1 MEPRDAL
8 FYSYFIGSYPHI
20 LGKSQIEYIFWELT
34 KYILQDKA
42 EFSDK
47 DYTFRLKEKIAGC
60 RPYTYAL
67 FSKQGKGESYRLSHP
82 LTQYV
87 INTALSAET
96 NSGYVE
102 FEENG
107 KGLNVTLPERLHGKS
122 GYLVL
127 SEIDV
132 SAFEEEQHSIFTAY
146 TKDGIFLT
154 QEECERLFLLCADA
168 AEEYIIPAE
177 AVLKLK
183 ANSKQ
188 HITSKINEIDSR
200 NLGFFKAEEERLFR
214 WEHDMVEGLE
224 RELDVIKRQIRET
237 ERQSR
242 LAANMQEKLLLTKK
256 LDELNRQKRRKRN
269 ELADKEDEIG
279 IKRRRMIEALEAKLI
294 KNVSSGDVFMI
305 EWKIK

>member
-1 MEPRDAL
+1 MAIVDRFQNDAQIMIATEAASEGLNLQFCSLVVNYDLPWNPQRIEQRIGRCHRYGQKSDVVVVNFVNTRNYADRRVYELLDRKFHL
-8 FYSYFIGSYPHI
+8 FDDVFGASDEI
-20 LGKSQIEYIFWELT
+20 LGQADNIDFDRRILEIYQECRTEEEINAGFEQLQLDMQEQIDQCLSDVQQKVQESFDIDVQEHLRIVKRETGAFLNRYEYIFWELT

-154 QEECERLFLLCADA
+154 QE
-168 AEEYIIPAE
+168 
-177 AVLKLK
+177 
-183 ANSKQ
+183 
-188 HITSKINEIDSR
+188 
-200 NLGFFKAEEERLFR
+200 G
-214 WEHDMVEGLE
+214 
-224 RELDVIKRQIRET
+224 
-237 ERQSR
+237 
-242 LAANMQEKLLLTKK
+242 
-256 LDELNRQKRRKRN
+256 
-269 ELADKEDEIG
+269 
-279 IKRRRMIEALEAKLI
+279 
-294 KNVSSGDVFMI
+294 
-305 EWKIK
+305 